1 MPRSCSVPSK
11 PHPPRNPSRH
21 HACARTSVAAAV
33 LVVTGALTST
43 IGAAAATASVAGD
56 RALASRINMHR
67 TDLPAGPQWTSSPS
81 TPNPAGWV
89 TTSRKVIACIQ
100 HAAGHA
106 LAVSPDPFGLGA
118 APAGDVTA
126 DVSSPT
132 FAVKGPS
139 QLPSASSEVVMTTTA
154 VQATADLR
162 AVDTPSALPCV
173 KAAFQAI
180 FISEHVPAGT
190 KLTIRA
196 LTPPNIGPSRL
207 RGGLRISL
215 SGPSFGDLIDE
226 AFFYTVGRAELA
238 LSFTAL
244 SKLFASGWALS
255 ISKNVVARAETLLG
269 S

>member
-1 MPRSCSVPSK
+1 MPRSRSVPSR
-11 PHPPRNPSRH
+11 PRPPRNRSRH
-21 HACARTSVAAAV
+21 HACARTSVAAALLV
-33 LVVTGALTST
+33 LTGALTGT

-81 TPNPAGWV
+81 TPNPPGWA

-106 LAVSPDPFGLGA
+106 LVVSPDPFGLG

-132 FAVKGPS
+132 FAVKGKS
-139 QLPSASSEVVMTTTA
+139 QLPSASSEVVMTTA
-154 VQATADLR
+154 ALQATADLR
-162 AVDTPSALPCV
+162 ALDTPSALTCL

-180 FISEHVPAGT
+180 FTFEHVPADT
-190 KLTIRA
+190 KLTIRP
-196 LTPPNIGPSRL
+196 LTPPHIGPSRL
-207 RGGLRISL
+207 RGGFRISL

-244 SKLFASGWALS
+244 SRSFPSSWAVS
-255 ISKNVVARAETLLG
+255 ISKDVVARAETLLG

>member
-1 MPRSCSVPSK
+1 MPRSRSVPSR
-11 PHPPRNPSRH
+11 PHPPRNRSRH
-21 HACARTSVAAAV
+21 HACARTSVAAALLV
-33 LVVTGALTST
+33 LTGALTSS

-67 TDLPAGPQWTSSPS
+67 ADLPAGPQWTSSPS
-81 TPNPAGWV
+81 TPNPPGWV

-106 LAVSPDPFGLGA
+106 LVVSPDPFGLGDG
-118 APAGDVTA
+118 PAGDVTA

-132 FAVKGPS
+132 FAVQGPS

-162 AVDTPSALPCV
+162 ALDTPSALVCL

-180 FISEHVPAGT
+180 AISEHVPAGT
-190 KLTIRA
+190 KITVRP
-196 LTPPNIGPSRL
+196 LTPPYIAPSRL
-207 RGGLRISL
+207 RGGLRISF
-215 SGPSFGDLIDE
+215 SGPSLGDIIDE
-226 AFFYTVGRAELA
+226 AFFYTVGRTELA

-244 SKLFASGWALS
+244 SKPFASGWALS